1 VHLHG
6 NQHKNILTVP
16 FLIHIALNM
25 PVPLI
30 PTLPEG
36 KQERV
41 ILENQCNTELVSM
54 EWLLGG

>member
-1 VHLHG
+1 LIG
-6 NQHKNILTVP
+6 NEYKNVLTVP

-41 ILENQCNTELVSM
+41 ILEKQCNKELVSM
-54 EWLLGG
+54 E